1 MLSGNDDEIIENR
14 TALAS
19 LPYRTGFRPKSL
31 LVDRAGMVSLLTGG
45 QQRAG
50 NDSVGFFPRSNPP
63 SGIDCPSIAQ
73 VARSETS
80 REFGSAIALL
90 AHP

>member
-14 TALAS
+14 TALAP
-19 LPYRTGFRPKSL
+19 LPYRTGLRPKSL
-31 LVDRAGMVSLLTGG
+31 LVDRAGMVPLFAGG
-45 QQRAG
+45 QQRAR
-50 NDSVGFFPRSNPP
+50 NDSVGFFPQSNTA

-73 VARSETS
+73 VRRSETS

-90 AHP
+90 AHR